1 MKHSTKFFD
10 FLVVSR
16 ETQSAVKYAN
26 VDNFCCLGIN
36 LPFFY
41 LFNQIYVE
49 NFSAKTSKNTD
60 KPLYTFI
67 LSIICG

>member
-36 LPFFY
+36 LPFF
-41 LFNQIYVE
+41 LPF
-49 NFSAKTSKNTD
+49 
-60 KPLYTFI
+60 
-67 LSIICG
+67 